1 MGLLFRNAF
10 KGLKRKKIQMFGIIL
25 LITLSTGIYV
35 AMNTAL
41 DRLEDRYYNYL
52 EEQNVENISGDVLVD
67 YNKDVKLEDLEYLE
81 EHELKEMNEEEREL
95 FDLYKMNIASSN
107 EDIDINLLTNM
118 EYLFTKYEANAYL
131 EKKKLEPLQE
141 EYRFDF
147 EYERSKVVMDDDFI
161 MKVIPYDEGKK
172 INKVYVREGR
182 LPEQEKEITMLE
194 GFAHANNLEIGD
206 SFQIGEE
213 EYKIVGFTYASD
225 YIYPLITFSTPIFD
239 EKKNN
244 IIFMYEEDY
253 KKVTGIF
260 DNTYALRFK
269 DNPPRKFEMTMGEEN
284 EEEKE
289 ISVEEDPMGALFQN
303 ENSTI
308 VVGMNTVSRITRIG
322 ALQIEFATNRLFADY
337 FLYLLLTISVIIIL
351 IVTKKRI
358 EDERLQIGVLKS
370 LGYSKYSIALSYLVY
385 PILGSIIGGII
396 GFSIG
401 SLLNGTMAHMFLS
414 YYNVPLHGFSVDL
427 SYLKDSIC
435 IPLVILSCLSY
446 FIALVMLR
454 KKPLQLLKEGSNLK
468 VNFLSK
474 FVNFVTKPLPFKN
487 RFKYSL
493 ASRSIG
499 KLFIVTVTSFATG
512 MLIVLT
518 LIGMNLFNDMVESSF
533 EGMKFDYMA
542 YMNNQY
548 VDKIDEEDD
557 VVLNISLSLKEV
569 LDKDGK
575 KKEIANLEEDES
587 IGVIGL
593 DKEAKMIE
601 LLDEKEESIIHLL
614 DENSI
619 IVSKNM
625 KEYLELEIGDKIVLQ
640 NGEDVLTYTVVGL
653 SNELMSFS
661 AYVDREVLSKQLG
674 YEESVYNVIYS
685 KNEKYKSLSK
695 LNEEELKKIAYVMS
709 FADLKENIMKQMDR
723 FNASIYVVI
732 AFAAI
737 MAFII
742 ISVIASIIVEENKKT
757 ISLMKVMGYKSKEIS
772 SIVLNIY
779 TPFVI
784 FAYLLAIP
792 TMTSLLKWI
801 VAQLVGDMQ
810 ITIPITISF
819 THAMLGLLALLVAY
833 YIAIFIAKRVLNKI
847 PLAVALKR
855 E

>member
-1 MGLLFRNAF
+1 MGLLFQNAF

-52 EEQNVENISGDVLVD
+52 EEQNVENISGDVLLD

-81 EHELKEMNEEEREL
+81 EHELKEMSDEEKDL
-95 FDLYKMNIASSN
+95 FYLYKMNIESSN
-107 EDIDINLLTNM
+107 EEIDVNLLTNIG
-118 EYLFTKYEANAYL
+118 YLFTKYEANAYL
-131 EKKKLEPLQE
+131 EKRKLELLQDT
-141 EYRFDF
+141 YRFDF

-161 MKVIPYDEGKK
+161 MKVIPYDKNKK

-182 LPEQEKEITMLE
+182 LPEKNLEITMLE
-194 GFAHANNLEIGD
+194 GFAHANGLEVGD
-206 SFQIGEE
+206 TFQIGEE

-253 KKVTGIF
+253 KNVTGIF
-260 DNTYALRFK
+260 DNTYALRFR
-269 DNPPRKFEMTMGEEN
+269 DNPPRKFEMTMGEEV

-289 ISVEEDPMGALFQN
+289 ISIEEDPMGALFQN
-303 ENSTI
+303 EASTI
-308 VVGMNTVSRITRIG
+308 IVGMNTISRVTRIG
-322 ALQIEFATNRLFADY
+322 ALQIEFVTNRLFADY

-385 PILGSIIGGII
+385 PILGSILGGIL

-414 YYNVPLHGFSVDL
+414 YYNVPLNGFAIDL

-435 IPLVILSCLSY
+435 IPLMILSCLSY
-446 FIALVMLR
+446 LIALVMLR

-474 FVNFVTKPLPFKN
+474 FVNLMTKPLPFKN

-557 VVLNISLSLKEV
+557 VVFNISLSLKEV
-569 LDKDGK
+569 LDQEGEE
-575 KKEIANLEEDES
+575 KEIENLEENES

-593 DKEAKMIE
+593 DKDAKMIE
-601 LLDEKEESIIHLL
+601 LVNDKEESILNLL

-625 KEYLELEIGDKIVLQ
+625 KEYLQLAIGDKIVLQ
-640 NGEDVLTYTVVGL
+640 NGEDNLTYTVVGF
-653 SNELMSFS
+653 SNELMSFA

-674 YEESVYNVIYS
+674 YEEPVYNVIYS
-685 KNEKYKSLSK
+685 KNAKYKSLSK
-695 LNEEELKKIAYVMS
+695 LNEEELQKIAYVMS
-709 FADLKENIMKQMDR
+709 FTDLKDNIMKQMDR
-723 FNASIYVVI
+723 FNTSIYVVI

-757 ISLMKVMGYKSKEIS
+757 ISLMKVMGYKSREIS

-819 THAMLGLLALLVAY
+819 THAILGLVALLVAY

>member
-67 YNKDVKLEDLEYLE
+67 YSKDVNLEDLEYLE
-81 EHELKEMNEEEREL
+81 EHELKEMTEEEREL
-95 FDLYKMNIASSN
+95 FDLYKTNIEYEN
-107 EDIDINLLTNM
+107 ESIDVNLTTNI

-131 EKKKLEPLQE
+131 EQKKLKPLQDT
-141 EYRFDF
+141 YRFDF

-161 MKVIPYDEGKK
+161 MKVIPYNADKK
-172 INKVYVREGR
+172 INKVYVREGK
-182 LPEQEKEITMLE
+182 LPEHEKEITMLE
-194 GFAHANNLEIGD
+194 GFACANDLEIGD
-206 SFQIGEE
+206 TFQIGEE

-260 DNTYALRFK
+260 DNTYALRFR
-269 DNPPRKFEMTMGEEN
+269 DNPPRKFEMTLSEE

-289 ISVEEDPMGALFQN
+289 ISIDEDPIGALFQK
-303 ENSTI
+303 ETSTI
-308 VVGMNTVSRITRIG
+308 TVGMNTVSRITRTG

-385 PILGSIIGGII
+385 PILGSMIGGVL
-396 GFSIG
+396 GFCIG

-414 YYNVPLHGFSVDL
+414 YYNVPLSGFSIAI

-446 FIALVMLR
+446 LIALIMLR

-474 FVNFVTKPLPFKN
+474 FVNLVTKPFPFKS

-499 KLFIVTVTSFATG
+499 KLLIVTITSFATG

-518 LIGMNLFNDMVESSF
+518 LIGMNLFSGMIESSF

-548 VDKIDEEDD
+548 VEKIDDEDD
-557 VVLNISLSLKEV
+557 VVLNATLHLKEV
-569 LDKDGK
+569 LNQEGN
-575 KKEIANLEEDES
+575 KKEIENLEDDES
-587 IGVIGL
+587 IGIIGL
-593 DKEAKMIE
+593 DKDAKMIE
-601 LLDEKEESIIHLL
+601 LVNEKKESIVNLL
-614 DENSI
+614 DEDSI

-625 KEYLELEIGDKIVLQ
+625 KEYLNLEIGDQIVLQ
-640 NGEDVLTYTVVGL
+640 NGENTLTYTVVGF
-653 SNELMSFS
+653 SNELMSFA

-674 YEESVYNVIYS
+674 YEEAVYNVIYS
-685 KNEKYKSLSK
+685 KNAKYKSLSK
-695 LNEEELKKIAYVMS
+695 LSEEELQKIAYVMS
-709 FADLKENIMKQMDR
+709 FTDLKNNIMKQMDR
-723 FNASIYVVI
+723 FNTSIYVVI

-784 FAYLLAIP
+784 LAYLLAIP

-810 ITIPITISF
+810 ITIPISISF
-819 THAMLGLLALLVAY
+819 MHAMIGLLALLVAY